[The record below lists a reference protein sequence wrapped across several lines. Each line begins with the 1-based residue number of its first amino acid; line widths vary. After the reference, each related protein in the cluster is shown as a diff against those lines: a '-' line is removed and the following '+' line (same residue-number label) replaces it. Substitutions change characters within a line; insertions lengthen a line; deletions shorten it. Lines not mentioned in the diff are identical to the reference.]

1 MQCARRI
8 LERSVTKQY
17 SAGKQRQY
25 LLFCKDRNSNN
36 PHWSTRTAYCP
47 LPLLLSS
54 FSLFVVTNNVCF
66 VTEQHALVFLHRL
79 FIYLFIYVCMY
90 VYVCMC
96 MYVCMYLCMYVCMY
110 VCMYICMY
118 LCMYVCVCICMYIC
132 MCLCMY
138 VYVCVYVCIYACVCV
153 YVFLFSLI
161 KHAPLH
167 V

>member
-110 VCMYICMY
+110 VYMYVFMHVCVCVYMYVYMYVFMHVCICVCVCMY
-118 LCMYVCVCICMYIC
+118 LCMCVCVCIFIF
-132 MCLCMY
+132 
-138 VYVCVYVCIYACVCV
+138 IN
-153 YVFLFSLI
+153 
-161 KHAPLH
+161 
-167 V
+167 

>member
-79 FIYLFIYVCMY
+79 FIYLYM
-90 VYVCMC
+90 YVCMC
-96 MYVCMYLCMYVCMY
+96 VYVCMYLCMYVCMY
-110 VCMYICMY
+110 VYMYVFMHVCVCVYMYVYMYVFMHVCICVCVCMY
-118 LCMYVCVCICMYIC
+118 LCMCVCVCIFIF
-132 MCLCMY
+132 
-138 VYVCVYVCIYACVCV
+138 IN
-153 YVFLFSLI
+153 
-161 KHAPLH
+161 
-167 V
+167 